1 MAIGERIRFIRK
13 KHNMTQKYLGLK
25 LGFGEK
31 NADSRVAQYE
41 NGRRE
46 PREDMLVDIA
56 NILQVSTL
64 ALDNPNLDNRIR
76 LMHTLFAIEDI
87 YGLTID
93 RINGKLCLVPD
104 ESRPECFT
112 GLYGCLNEWN
122 EIKEKL
128 KSGEITEGQYDD
140 WRYNYPED
148 LAANL
153 KNTLDYCW
161 DKAQKENKKR
171 GKNYNPYDDPQED
184 FLTRVEQIK
193 KEHYDNHTDTK

>member
-46 PREDMLVDIA
+46 PKSDMLKEIA
-56 NILQVSTL
+56 GVLQVSTL
-64 ALDNPNLDNRIR
+64 ALDSPNLDDHIR
-76 LMHTLFAIEDI
+76 LMHTLFTIEDI
-87 YGLTID
+87 YGLTIE

-128 KSGEITEGQYDD
+128 KSSEITEGQYDK

-171 GKNYNPYDDPQED
+171 GKNYNPYEEPQED
-184 FLTRVEQIK
+184 FLTKFEQIK
-193 KEHYDNHTDTK
+193 KEHYDTENKNK

>member
-1 MAIGERIRFIRK
+1 MAIGERIRYIRK
-13 KHNMTQKYLGLK
+13 KHNMTQKYLGLQ

-46 PREDMLVDIA
+46 PKSDMLKEIA
-56 NILQVSTL
+56 GVLQVSTL
-64 ALDNPNLDNRIR
+64 ALDSPNLDDHIR

-112 GLYGCLNEWN
+112 CLYGCLNEWN

-128 KSGEITEGQYDD
+128 KNGEITEGQYDK

-171 GKNYNPYDDPQED
+171 GKNYNPYDEPQED
-184 FLTRVEQIK
+184 FLAKVEQIK
-193 KEHYDNHTDTK
+193 KEHYDKENKDE

>member
-122 EIKEKL
+122 ETKEKL
-128 KSGEITEGQYDD
+128 KSGEISEGQYDD

-171 GKNYNPYDDPQED
+171 GKNYNPYDAPQED
-184 FLTRVEQIK
+184 FLAKVEQIK
-193 KEHYDNHTDTK
+193 KEHYDKENKDK

>member
-171 GKNYNPYDDPQED
+171 GKNYNPYDEPQED

-193 KEHYDNHTDTK
+193 KECYDGKMNN

>member
-13 KHNMTQKYLGLK
+13 KHNMTQKYLGLE

-56 NILQVSTL
+56 NILQVSTF
-64 ALDNPNLDNRIR
+64 ALDNPNLDNHIR

-104 ESRPECFT
+104 ENRPECFT
-112 GLYGCLNEWN
+112 GLFGCLNEWN

-148 LAANL
+148 LAENL

-161 DKAQKENKKR
+161 DKAQKGNKKR
-171 GKNYNPYDDPQED
+171 GKNYNPYDEPQED
-184 FLTRVEQIK
+184 FLAKVEQIK
-193 KEHYDNHTDTK
+193 KEHYDKENKEK

>member
-64 ALDNPNLDNRIR
+64 ALDSPNLDDHIR
-76 LMHTLFAIEDI
+76 LMHTLFTIEDI
-87 YGLTID
+87 YGLTIE

-128 KSGEITEGQYDD
+128 KNGEITEGQYDE

-161 DKAQKENKKR
+161 DKALKENKKR
-171 GKNYNPYDDPQED
+171 GKNYNPYEEPQED
-184 FLTRVEQIK
+184 FLTKFEQIK
-193 KEHYDNHTDTK
+193 KEHYDTENKNE

>member
-1 MAIGERIRFIRK
+1 MAIGERIRYIRK

-46 PREDMLVDIA
+46 PKNDMLKEIA
-56 NILQVSTL
+56 GVLQVSTL
-64 ALDNPNLDNRIR
+64 ALDSPNLDDHIR

-128 KSGEITEGQYDD
+128 KNGEITEDQYDE

-148 LAANL
+148 LAENL

-171 GKNYNPYDDPQED
+171 GKNYNPYDEPQGD
-184 FLTRVEQIK
+184 FLAKVEQIK
-193 KEHYDNHTDTK
+193 KEHYDKDE

>member
-122 EIKEKL
+122 ETKEKL

-171 GKNYNPYDDPQED
+171 GKNYSPYDEPQKD
-184 FLTRVEQIK
+184 FLAKVEQIK
-193 KEHYDNHTDTK
+193 KEHYDKENKNQ

>member
-112 GLYGCLNEWN
+112 GLYGYLNEWN
-122 EIKEKL
+122 ETKEKL
-128 KSGEITEGQYDD
+128 KSGEISEGQYDD

-171 GKNYNPYDDPQED
+171 GKNYNPYDAPQED
-184 FLTRVEQIK
+184 FLAKVEQIK
-193 KEHYDNHTDTK
+193 KEHYDKENKDK

>member
-25 LGFGEK
+25 IGFGEK

-122 EIKEKL
+122 ETKEKL
-128 KSGEITEGQYDD
+128 KNGEITEGQYDN

-171 GKNYNPYDDPQED
+171 GKNYNPYDEPQED
-184 FLTRVEQIK
+184 FLAKVEQIK
-193 KEHYDNHTDTK
+193 KEHYDTENKNE

>member
-46 PREDMLVDIA
+46 PKSDMLKEIA
-56 NILQVSTL
+56 GVLQVSTL
-64 ALDNPNLDNRIR
+64 ALDSPNLDDHIR
-76 LMHTLFAIEDI
+76 LMHTLFTIEDI
-87 YGLTID
+87 YGLTIE

-128 KSGEITEGQYDD
+128 KSSEITEGQYDK

-171 GKNYNPYDDPQED
+171 GKNYNPYEEPQED
-184 FLTRVEQIK
+184 FLTKFEQIK
-193 KEHYDNHTDTK
+193 KEHYDTENKNE

>member
-13 KHNMTQKYLGLK
+13 KLNMTQKYLGLK

-46 PREDMLVDIA
+46 PREGMLVDIA

-64 ALDNPNLDNRIR
+64 ALDNPNLDNHIR

-112 GLYGCLNEWN
+112 GLYSYLNEWN

-128 KSGEITEGQYDD
+128 KNGEITEGQYDE

-171 GKNYNPYDDPQED
+171 GKNYNPYDEPQED
-184 FLTRVEQIK
+184 FLAKVEQIK
-193 KEHYDNHTDTK
+193 KRHYDKENKDE

>member
-128 KSGEITEGQYDD
+128 KNGEITEGQYDN

-171 GKNYNPYDDPQED
+171 GKNYNPYDEPQEN
-184 FLTRVEQIK
+184 FLAKVEQIK
-193 KEHYDNHTDTK
+193 KECYDGKMNN

>member
-46 PREDMLVDIA
+46 PKSDMLKEIA
-56 NILQVSTL
+56 GVLQVSTL
-64 ALDNPNLDNRIR
+64 ALDSPNLDDHIR
-76 LMHTLFAIEDI
+76 LMHTLFTIEDI
-87 YGLTID
+87 YGLTIE
-93 RINGKLCLVPD
+93 RINGKLCLLPD

-128 KSGEITEGQYDD
+128 KNGEITEGQYDK

-171 GKNYNPYDDPQED
+171 GKNYNPYDEPQED
-184 FLTRVEQIK
+184 FLAKVEQIK
-193 KEHYDNHTDTK
+193 KEHYDKENKDE

>member
-25 LGFGEK
+25 LGLGEK

-128 KSGEITEGQYDD
+128 KSGEITEGQYDN

-171 GKNYNPYDDPQED
+171 GKNYNPYDEPQED
-184 FLTRVEQIK
+184 FLAKVEQIK
-193 KEHYDNHTDTK
+193 KEHYDTENKNE

>member
-128 KSGEITEGQYDD
+128 KNGEITEGQYDD

-171 GKNYNPYDDPQED
+171 GKNYNPYDEPQED

-193 KEHYDNHTDTK
+193 KTHYDKENKDE

>member
-128 KSGEITEGQYDD
+128 KNGEITEGQYDD

-171 GKNYNPYDDPQED
+171 GKNYNPYDEPQED

-193 KEHYDNHTDTK
+193 KTHYDKENKNE

>member
-184 FLTRVEQIK
+184 FLAKVEQIK
-193 KEHYDNHTDTK
+193 KECYDSKMNN